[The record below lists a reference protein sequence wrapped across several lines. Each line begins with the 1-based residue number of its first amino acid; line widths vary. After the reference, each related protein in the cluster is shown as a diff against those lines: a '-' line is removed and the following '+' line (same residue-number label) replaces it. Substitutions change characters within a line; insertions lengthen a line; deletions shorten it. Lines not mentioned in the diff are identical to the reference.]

1 MLAVISP
8 AKTLDF
14 ETPSLAKSSSSP
26 EFLNHAQKLIKKLRS
41 LPESELSCLMSISPK
56 LAALNEQRY
65 KDWCLPFTKS
75 NAKQAILAF
84 KGDVYTGFNFEEY
97 NEKDFAYAQN
107 HLRILSGLYGLLR
120 PLDLIQPYRLE
131 MGTKLVTPEA
141 KDLYA
146 FWSSKLTSALNGA
159 IRKSGNQTLINLA
172 SNEYYNVIDKQSL
185 KGSVITPV
193 FKDKKKDEFKV
204 ISFFAKKAR
213 GAMSDYIVRNRVS
226 DPDGLKEFKGL
237 GYRFNKKLTR
247 DDNWVFT
254 RKESPK
260 KK

>member
-14 ETPSLAKSSSSP
+14 ETPSLVKSSSSP
-26 EFLNHAQKLIKKLRS
+26 EFLDHSYKLIKKLRK
-41 LPESELSCLMSISPK
+41 LPKSELSTLMSISPK

-65 KDWCLPFTKS
+65 KDWNIPFTKS
-75 NAKQAILAF
+75 NAKQAIMAF
-84 KGDVYTGFNFEEY
+84 KGDVYTGFDFEEY
-97 NEKDFAYAQN
+97 KEKDFSYAQK

-131 MGTKLVTPEA
+131 MGTKLATPKA

-146 FWSSKLTSALNGA
+146 FWSSTLTNALNGA
-159 IRKSGNQTLINLA
+159 IKKSGNQILINLA
-172 SNEYYNVIDKQSL
+172 SNEYYNVIDKQAL
-185 KGSVITPV
+185 KGAVITPV
-193 FKDKKKDEFKV
+193 FKDKKKDDYKV

-226 DPDGLKEFKGL
+226 EPDGLKEFKGL
-237 GYRFNKKLTR
+237 GYRFNQKLTS
-247 DDNWVFT
+247 DDSWVFT
-254 RKESPK
+254 RKESTQK
-260 KK
+260 N

>member
-1 MLAVISP
+1 
-8 AKTLDF
+8 
-14 ETPSLAKSSSSP
+14 
-26 EFLNHAQKLIKKLRS
+26 
-41 LPESELSCLMSISPK
+41 MSISPK

-65 KDWCLPFTKS
+65 KDWPLPFTKS

-185 KGSVITPV
+185 NGSVITPV

-247 DDNWVFT
+247 DENWVFT

>member
-26 EFLNHAQKLIKKLRS
+26 EFLNHSQKLIKKLRS

-65 KDWCLPFTKS
+65 KDWSLPFTESK
-75 NAKQAILAF
+75 AKQAILAF

-146 FWSSKLTSALNGA
+146 FWSSELTSALNGA

>member
-1 MLAVISP
+1 M
-8 AKTLDF
+8 
-14 ETPSLAKSSSSP
+14 
-26 EFLNHAQKLIKKLRS
+26 
-41 LPESELSCLMSISPK
+41 
-56 LAALNEQRY
+56 
-65 KDWCLPFTKS
+65 
-75 NAKQAILAF
+75 AF

>member
-26 EFLNHAQKLIKKLRS
+26 EFLNHSQKLIKKLRS

-65 KDWCLPFTKS
+65 KDWSRPFTKS

-247 DDNWVFT
+247 DENWVFT